1 MGGMTVKIFR
11 NASALCLLALLGMAP
26 SLAGQEGQD
35 RPTRQ
40 QLMRQIEQRFMAQA
54 TEQMGLDAEQAE
66 RLRSTVTHFAIERR
80 LLEQQERDV
89 KRGLNSQLRPGVA
102 ADQDSLVVL
111 LDALTETRM
120 SYIQSF
126 KDELAEMTEFL
137 DPVQRAQYVMLRE
150 RLLEQ
155 IRRAQA
161 ARQRQGGGAPGG
173 RQPDL

>member
-1 MGGMTVKIFR
+1 MMFR
-11 NASALCLLALLGMAP
+11 NALALAIVALTVMAP
-26 SLAGQEGQD
+26 PLTGQDGQD
-35 RPTRQ
+35 RPNRQ
-40 QLMRQIEQRFMAQA
+40 QLMRQIEQRFMARA
-54 TEQMGLDAEQAE
+54 TEELGLDAEQAE

-80 LLEQQERDV
+80 LLEQRERDV
-89 KRGLNSQLRPGVA
+89 KRGLTGQLRPGVA

-126 KDELAEMTEFL
+126 KDELTEMTEYL

-150 RLLEQ
+150 RLLQQ

-161 ARQRQGGGAPGG
+161 ARQRQEG
-173 RQPDL
+173 R

>member
-1 MGGMTVKIFR
+1 MTVMIIR
-11 NASALCLLALLGMAP
+11 NASALGLLALLLLAP

-35 RPTRQ
+35 RPNRQ
-40 QLMRQIEQRFMAQA
+40 QLMRQIEQRFMARA
-54 TEQMGLDAEQAE
+54 TEELGLDAEQAE

-80 LLEQQERDV
+80 LLEQRERDV
-89 KRGLNSQLRPGVA
+89 KRGLNGQLRPGVA

-120 SYIQSF
+120 AYLLSF
-126 KDELAEMTEFL
+126 KDELAEMTDYL

-161 ARQRQGGGAPGG
+161 ARQRGDGAAPGG
-173 RQPDL
+173 PPDL

>member
-1 MGGMTVKIFR
+1 MTLKNV
-11 NASALCLLALLGMAP
+11 SAVGLLALLMAVS

-35 RPTRQ
+35 RPNRQ
-40 QLMRQIEQRFMAQA
+40 QLMRQIEQRFMARA
-54 TEQMGLDAEQAE
+54 TEELGLDAEQAE

-80 LLEQQERDV
+80 QLEQREREV
-89 KRGLNSQLRPGVA
+89 KRGLRGQLRPGVA

-111 LDALTETRM
+111 LDALTETRAA
-120 SYIQSF
+120 YIQSF
-126 KDELAEMTEFL
+126 KDELTEMADYL

-161 ARQRQGGGAPGG
+161 ARQGG
-173 RQPDL
+173 

>member
-1 MGGMTVKIFR
+1 MTAMMFR
-11 NASALCLLALLGMAP
+11 NASALAIVALTVMAP
-26 SLAGQEGQD
+26 PLTGQEGQD
-35 RPTRQ
+35 RPNRQ
-40 QLMRQIEQRFMAQA
+40 QLMRQIEQRFMARA
-54 TEQMGLDAEQAE
+54 TEELGLDAERAE

-80 LLEQQERDV
+80 LLEQRERDV
-89 KRGLNSQLRPGVA
+89 KRGLTGQLRPGVA

-126 KDELAEMTEFL
+126 KDELTEMTEYL

-150 RLLEQ
+150 RLLQQ

-161 ARQRQGGGAPGG
+161 ARQRQGGVEG
-173 RQPDL
+173 R

>member
-1 MGGMTVKIFR
+1 MTVMMFR
-11 NASALCLLALLGMAP
+11 NVSAVGLLALLLMGSPLEA
-26 SLAGQEGQD
+26 QEGQAS
-35 RPTRQ
+35 PTRQ
-40 QLMRQIEQRFMAQA
+40 QLMRQIEQRFMARA
-54 TEQMGLDAEQAE
+54 TEELGLDAEQAE

-80 LLEQQERDV
+80 RLEQRERDV

-120 SYIQSF
+120 SYLQSF
-126 KDELAEMTEFL
+126 KDELAEMTEYL

-173 RQPDL
+173 RQPDP

>member
-1 MGGMTVKIFR
+1 MMFR
-11 NASALCLLALLGMAP
+11 NASALALVALTVMTP
-26 SLAGQEGQD
+26 PLTGQEGQD
-35 RPTRQ
+35 RPSRQ
-40 QLMRQIEQRFMAQA
+40 QLMRQIEQRFMARA
-54 TEQMGLDAEQAE
+54 TEELGLDAGQAE

-80 LLEQQERDV
+80 LLEQRERDV
-89 KRGLNSQLRPGVA
+89 KRGLTGQLRPGVA

-126 KDELAEMTEFL
+126 KDELTEMTEYL

-150 RLLEQ
+150 RLLQQ

-161 ARQRQGGGAPGG
+161 ARQRQGGGAPGQ
-173 RQPDL
+173 QPDI

>member
-1 MGGMTVKIFR
+1 MGGMTVTIFR
-11 NASALCLLALLGMAP
+11 TALALGLLALLLLAP

-40 QLMRQIEQRFMAQA
+40 QLMRQIEQRFMARA
-54 TEQMGLDAEQAE
+54 TEQLGLDDEQAE
-66 RLRSTVTHFAIERR
+66 KLRSTVTHFAIERR
-80 LLEQQERDV
+80 LLEQRERDV
-89 KRGLNSQLRPGVA
+89 KRGLNGQLRPGVA

-111 LDALTETRM
+111 LEALTETRM

-126 KDELAEMTEFL
+126 KDELTEMTEYL

-161 ARQRQGGGAPGG
+161 ARQRQGGGPA
-173 RQPDL
+173 QPDL

>member
-1 MGGMTVKIFR
+1 MMLR
-11 NASALCLLALLGMAP
+11 NASALAIVALTVMTPPLT
-26 SLAGQEGQD
+26 GQEGQD
-35 RPTRQ
+35 RPNRQ
-40 QLMRQIEQRFMAQA
+40 QLMRQIEQRFMARA
-54 TEQMGLDAEQAE
+54 TEELGLDAERAE

-80 LLEQQERDV
+80 LLEQRERDV
-89 KRGLNSQLRPGVA
+89 KRGLTGQLRPGVA

-126 KDELAEMTEFL
+126 KDELTGMTEYL

-150 RLLEQ
+150 RLLQQ

-161 ARQRQGGGAPGG
+161 ARQRQGGGAPE
-173 RQPDL
+173 L

>member
-1 MGGMTVKIFR
+1 MGGLTAMIFR
-11 NASALCLLALLGMAP
+11 NVSAFGVLALLAMTS
-26 SLAGQEGQD
+26 SLAGQDGQD

-40 QLMRQIEQRFMAQA
+40 QLMRQIEQRFMARA
-54 TEQMGLDAEQAE
+54 TEDLGLDAEQAE

-80 LLEQQERDV
+80 RLEQRERDV
-89 KRGLNSQLRPGVA
+89 KRGLNGQLRPGVA
-102 ADQDSLVVL
+102 ADPDSLVVL

-120 SYIQSF
+120 SYLQSF
-126 KDELAEMTEFL
+126 KDELTEMTEYL

-161 ARQRQGGGAPGG
+161 ARRRQGGGVPGG
-173 RQPDL
+173 APDL

>member
-1 MGGMTVKIFR
+1 MTVTIFR
-11 NASALCLLALLGMAP
+11 TALALGLLALLLLAP

-40 QLMRQIEQRFMAQA
+40 QLMRQIEQRFMARA
-54 TEQMGLDAEQAE
+54 TEQLGLDDEQAE
-66 RLRSTVTHFAIERR
+66 KLRSTVTHFAIERR
-80 LLEQQERDV
+80 LLEQRERDV
-89 KRGLNSQLRPGVA
+89 KRGLNGQLRPGVA

-111 LDALTETRM
+111 LEALTETRM

-126 KDELAEMTEFL
+126 KDELTEMTEYL

-161 ARQRQGGGAPGG
+161 ARQRQGGGPA
-173 RQPDL
+173 QPDL